1 MIYKI
6 DLYGDD
12 LLYIGKLL
20 EKQPYSEVHALVT
33 RVQEQINF
41 QDMLATPPKEV
52 APAVN
57 EVPKVT
63 RKKQA
68 KGGTSW
74 RDAAYDEPPGL
85 VANGHDA
92 PSEVA

>member
-1 MIYKI
+1 MYKI
-6 DLYGDD
+6 ELSGDE

-20 EKQPYSEVHALVT
+20 EKQPYADVHALVA
-33 RVQEQINF
+33 RVQAQINE
-41 QDMLATPPKEV
+41 QDRPSTKAPE
-52 APAVN
+52 PAVN
-57 EVPKVT
+57 EVPKAKRAK

-68 KGGTSW
+68 KGGTTW